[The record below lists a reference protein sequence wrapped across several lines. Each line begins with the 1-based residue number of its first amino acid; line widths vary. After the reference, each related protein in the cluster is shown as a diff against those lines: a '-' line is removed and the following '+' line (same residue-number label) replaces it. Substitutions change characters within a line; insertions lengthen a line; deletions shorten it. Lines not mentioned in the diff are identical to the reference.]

1 MARDAQYVP
10 ILPSFD
16 GFFKSVE
23 KGAQKGGEQAGK
35 SFADSMQRQV
45 KKAEG
50 AVEKATIQVERSRK
64 RQADSADKTR
74 VMEAKLAEVMDK
86 GNATA
91 SQKEKAIADLN
102 KARRDQAA
110 NDKAVER
117 ANRKLETAQQDLT
130 AKTQEA
136 DDALS
141 ELDSTQDKVAGSSV
155 GLSDGLKVAAGAFA
169 ALSGSAI
176 VVGKTLTDI
185 GGRIDEAWDTIRVGT
200 GASGEALEGLKD
212 SARAVAESVPSSFE
226 DVGTAVADVNTRLGL
241 TGKPLE
247 RFSSQL
253 LELENMGVDADI
265 NSVSQALSGFG
276 VEAENA
282 PDALDKLFQV
292 SQATGLSVT
301 ELSNS
306 AVKAGPALRGFGFS
320 LEDSAAMVGQ
330 MDKAGLDAD
339 KTLQSMQ
346 RALSEFAKE
355 GRNAPEALQETI
367 GSVEDFIAAGDDA
380 AAIDLA
386 SGIFGT
392 RGAAQ
397 FVDAVKSGT
406 LSVED
411 FMGAT
416 GATSDTILGVAEET
430 RSMGE
435 EWQIFKNKAMT
446 AIEPIA
452 LALFDRLGPALEA
465 GSEKFQELIGWIEDD
480 AIPGIESFVSWLGR
494 TSGAIAAIATPVGI
508 LVGAYALL
516 AAQQKIMVAGGFL
529 KWLSSLSAITKIQ
542 TAYTTAATAAQT
554 AFNLV
559 MNANPIFRIVTA
571 LTALVAGLAVFFTK
585 TETGKQVWQS
595 LVDAMTTGWN
605 WIRDNVITPFTEGV
619 DNLGARF
626 SEAMAAISEWWNDL
640 TANLQAGWQTV
651 RDLVFSAFTS
661 YIARV
666 QANWETVTSAISTAW
681 DWVTQGLYAGWV
693 WLRDGLFAAFLGIIE
708 SLRATWDFFTNAIT
722 GGWNWLTGA
731 LYQGWVWVRDAV
743 LWAWN
748 REVEGLRILFD
759 IVTGAISNAWNWL
772 TGKLAGGWNFIND
785 VVFGGLRGGL
795 NVVRDSFSWA
805 VDKIGAAW
813 DRIRELTKK
822 PVQFVVNTVYNNGI
836 RKAWNAVSKIVGLDE
851 LPEYTFATGGI
862 LPGYTPGRDPY
873 TFIEPRTGMS
883 VGLSGGEAILRP
895 EATRALG
902 SQWVDNV
909 NAAARRG
916 GKGEVE
922 KTLKRSHFATGGIFH
937 LGNFAGGG
945 YTNLAGALSA
955 VQASQGEFVGRFFP
969 GIFNLTSASRSEPG
983 SYHDFSVAKATD
995 WQNPA
1000 TYATQMPSAE
1010 SKALARAINKNFPNS
1025 AELIH
1030 WPLDGWQN
1038 LDNGHPHD
1046 FGPGTNAQ
1054 HANHVHWATNSVI
1067 RFDGDDIVL
1076 DDVPGK
1082 GGGWNPINMVKGL
1095 WDAAMEKI
1103 GEFPGADKFGEWG
1116 KLPGAILKKLST
1128 AAWEFVSGKASE
1140 MGSVQGGV
1148 AAGVEQWRGMVE
1160 AVLKDKGFP
1169 VSLADTVLR
1178 RMNQESGGNPAAIN
1192 DWDSNA
1198 AAGTPSKGLMQVI
1211 DPTFQ
1216 ANKDPGYDDI
1226 WDPEANL
1233 RASMNYAVA
1242 RYGSLPAAYNQA
1254 GGYASGGIIPE
1265 FTGLYDSGGWLPHM
1279 GAALNLSGKPEPVLT
1294 DGHWE
1299 IVAGLIRKV
1308 GELIPP
1314 LHDVA
1319 TNIADN
1325 LAPAMREMAAAW
1337 SGVTDG
1343 DRTHLSRL
1351 IGEDNARSVAW
1362 SAAWAG
1368 TASQKELFDTFSKLP
1383 KIGEYTSAFSGII
1396 DGQDAIAKKYAEH
1409 GEALKVISEKE
1420 EALAE
1425 ARKALSEAEGESVEM
1440 DKDQKRKLEDAEADL
1455 AKAREDGDAEKI
1467 AEKEKKLAEVREDI
1481 DDKSKQSEEKK
1492 AEAVKAAQEKVLS
1505 AEMDLSDARSAAADV
1520 AKAAGHAQ
1528 IALAI
1533 EIANTIFDILEKLV
1547 STFMKAKVDIAA
1559 GVTSMMGSVKDLTDL
1574 IQKQRETVIGLALD
1588 FVGAQ
1593 IDVMDAARKSRFTQ
1607 ISGAQATLE
1616 ASRSLAEAQAAFDN
1630 QRMADMNAALSLHQD
1645 LTLATDRWR
1654 WNLRKQ
1660 VDGAV
1665 MDMSQWS
1672 DETRALYAELQA
1684 AQANLQ
1690 LEQLEAQK
1698 ANLKAAYDQT
1708 LAVLDLSDVTRN
1720 LQVASKQLA
1729 LMSGEAFGFN
1739 QIGATVGERYASL
1752 AEELA
1757 SIEAKK
1763 ADFGTWAN
1771 PANWFNGYYKNANR
1785 RQDEIRKEM
1794 AELAARP
1801 DFQGIGISEK
1811 DISKMV
1817 AGAGFMGL
1825 FGGAGDVKDYIANS
1839 KLGDP
1844 ARALD
1849 RVKWESDLVE
1859 LEASQ
1864 KELRSKVER
1873 GRAELDYK
1881 SELGPLEER
1890 IKATELER
1898 ESQKNWAKYWRA
1910 TNDEVK
1916 AAIANI
1922 ATYQEDTAAQLR
1934 AIAERPVSLTLQI
1947 PSGKE
1952 ALSVRELEA
1961 IEEQLRKQN
1970 AGIELRLDRIENPR
1984 PGGADISRKVRG

>member
-141 ELDSTQDKVAGSSV
+141 ELDSTQDRVAGSSV

-559 MNANPIFRIVTA
+559 MNANPIFLIVTA

-759 IVTGAISNAWNWL
+759 IVTGAISNAWNWV

-883 VGLSGGEAILRP
+883 IGLSGGEAVIRP
-895 EATRALG
+895 EATRVLG
-902 SQWVDNV
+902 TGWVDGV
-909 NAAARRG
+909 NAAARMG
-916 GKGEVE
+916 GAKGV
-922 KTLKRSHFATGGIFH
+922 KKFLGGY
-937 LGNFAGGG
+937 AGGG
-945 YTNLAGALSA
+945 VIDSITNIVAEKFPMMTITSTWRNTNDYHGQGKAVDFSNGTDDTPQMQDAAAYFAENYGKALLELIHSPFGTNIKNGQSVGDGFGFYGAGTMAEHRNHVHVAADSPLEGGGMGGVLGIAAKAGALAMNA
-955 VQASQGEFVGRFFP
+955 VKSMWDKAISPIKGAIPQFP
-969 GIFNLTSASRSEPG
+969 GI
-983 SYHDFSVAKATD
+983 
-995 WQNPA
+995 
-1000 TYATQMPSAE
+1000 
-1010 SKALARAINKNFPNS
+1010 I
-1025 AELIH
+1025 
-1030 WPLDGWQN
+1030 
-1038 LDNGHPHD
+1038 
-1046 FGPGTNAQ
+1046 
-1054 HANHVHWATNSVI
+1054 
-1067 RFDGDDIVL
+1067 
-1076 DDVPGK
+1076 
-1082 GGGWNPINMVKGL
+1082 GG
-1095 WDAAMEKI
+1095 
-1103 GEFPGADKFGEWG
+1103 
-1116 KLPGAILKKLST
+1116 LPGAVLDKLST
-1128 AAWEFVSGKASE
+1128 AAWDFVMSKLPGRSAD
-1140 MGSVQGGV
+1140 GAYHGAVGG
-1148 AAGVEQWRGMVE
+1148 GVEQWRGMVVS
-1160 AVLKDKGFP
+1160 VLKSKGF
-1169 VSLADTVLR
+1169 SEDLADTVLR
-1178 RMNQESGGNPAAIN
+1178 RMNQESGGNPGSVN

-1216 ANKDPGYDDI
+1216 AYKDPGYDDI

-1559 GVTSMMGSVKDLTDL
+1559 GVTSMMGSIKDLTDL
-1574 IQKQRETVIGLALD
+1574 IEKQRETVIGLALD

-1690 LEQLEAQK
+1690 LKQLEAQK

-1825 FGGAGDVKDYIANS
+1825 FGGSGDVKDYIANS

-1898 ESQKNWAKYWRA
+1898 ESQKNWAEYWRA

-1916 AAIANI
+1916 SAIANI